1 MQKFSIA
8 ILRYGFQQSASD
20 HSLFTMKTDDGNFTA
35 LLVYLDDILIG
46 SASVQES
53 NKVKDFLNSLFKLRD
68 LGTVKYFLGLEI
80 AKSPKGISICQRKY
94 TLDLLEENGLLGA
107 KPVSTL
113 IDYNHKLC
121 KVKDGEILSDPTSYR
136 QLIGKLIYLTFSR
149 PDICYAVQVL
159 SQFMDKPRKEHLVA
173 AHRILKYLKASLGQ
187 GILMKSKSTLKISR
201 YADSDWAG
209 CSDTRRSVIGFCIFI
224 GDSLV
229 SWKSKKQSVVAR
241 SSVEAEYR
249 SMVSTCCEMI
259 WIKSILEDFGIK
271 QNEAMDLYSDSQSVI
286 HKSKNPVFHE
296 RTKHIEIDCHF
307 IREKVLTRLIKP
319 KHISSSTHITDILTK
334 ALQPNQFYKL
344 LSKMSVHDIHCSS

>member
-1 MQKFSIA
+1 
-8 ILRYGFQQSASD
+8 
-20 HSLFTMKTDDGNFTA
+20 MKTDDGNFTA
-35 LLVYLDDILIG
+35 LLVYLDDIFIG

-80 AKSPKGISICQRKY
+80 AKSPEGISICQRKY
-94 TLDLLEENGLLGA
+94 TLDLLEKNGLLGA
-107 KPVSTL
+107 KLVSTP

-149 PDICYAVQVL
+149 PDICYDVQVL
-159 SQFMDKPRKEHLVA
+159 SQFMDKPGKKHLVA
-173 AHRILKYLKASLGQ
+173 AHRILKYLKASSGQ

-224 GDSLV
+224 RDSLV
-229 SWKSKKQSVVAR
+229 SWKSKKQSVVAK

-259 WIKSILEDFGIK
+259 WIKSILEDSGIK
-271 QNEAMDLYSDSQSVI
+271 QNEAIDLYSDS
-286 HKSKNPVFHE
+286 
-296 RTKHIEIDCHF
+296 
-307 IREKVLTRLIKP
+307 
-319 KHISSSTHITDILTK
+319 
-334 ALQPNQFYKL
+334 
-344 LSKMSVHDIHCSS
+344 